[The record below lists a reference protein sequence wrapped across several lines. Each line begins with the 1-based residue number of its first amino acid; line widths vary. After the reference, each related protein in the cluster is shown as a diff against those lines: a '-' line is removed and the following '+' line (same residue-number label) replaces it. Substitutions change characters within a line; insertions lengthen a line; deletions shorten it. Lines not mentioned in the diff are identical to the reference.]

1 MSTDT
6 DHINHTCKYC
16 DAKTRENVVN
26 MCLWEGERLIV
37 IEGLPAR
44 VCGECLEQYYDND
57 VLVRIDQLR
66 AKSFPVE
73 QAKRV
78 MEVPVFSL
86 PADLPADELPDPE
99 KNKDWR
105 SRLDYDLISDV
116 F

>member
-1 MSTDT
+1 MSADT
-6 DHINHTCKYC
+6 DQINHTCKYC

-44 VCGECLEQYYDND
+44 VCEECLEQYYDND

-86 PADLPADELPDPE
+86 PADELPDPE
-99 KNKDWR
+99 KIKDWR

>member
-6 DHINHTCKYC
+6 NQNNHTCKYC
-16 DAKTRENVVN
+16 EANTQENVVN
-26 MCLWEGERLIV
+26 MCLWEGEKLIV

-44 VCGECLEQYYDND
+44 VCEECLEQYYDND

-66 AKSFPVE
+66 ATSFPVE

-86 PADLPADELPDPE
+86 PDPELPDPE

>member
-1 MSTDT
+1 MSTDA
-6 DHINHTCKYC
+6 NQKSHTCKYC
-16 DAKTRENVVN
+16 DANTRENVVN

-44 VCGECLEQYYDND
+44 VCEECLEQYYDND
-57 VLVRIDQLR
+57 SLVRIDQLR

-86 PADLPADELPDPE
+86 PADELPDPE